1 MSRRGWA
8 VAALLAAV
16 VALAAAGLL
25 AAQLL
30 LVTIGLGHWES
41 DRPDEAENAW
51 SKAEAV
57 SVLNR
62 WVPLFNRGTAR
73 YSLARWDAAAEDFEA
88 AARIAPEDAQCQIR
102 LNWSLALEAG
112 GDGLRE
118 NDPASALARYQEA
131 QLVLAQTSCPDTP
144 SANGQGSLS
153 EQQNDSQSRL
163 DGKRNAAPAQQ
174 PTPQE
179 TDPDS
184 RSKRLEAREKQAA
197 EQRARAEESGSPTP
211 AGKEE
216 KTW

>member
-163 DGKRNAAPAQQ
+163 DGKRNTAPAQQ

-197 EQRARAEESGSPTP
+197 EQRAHAGESSSPTP